1 MTDSRKWRSLRRQLV
16 LATLGVTAVGVVVL
30 TAVFHLVLEDLGRG
44 DVDRVLAT
52 RSDAVVRAVEAERGD
67 PLTVPAG
74 VLDAGEVVYDAR
86 GERVAGTPL
95 RGLDDAYLRLAA
107 KGGPAATR
115 VGESASLRAAPVTTD
130 GGRGMV
136 VVGVSLRP
144 YETGEGYALALSVAS
159 GLLVVAFSG
168 LVASWVAR
176 RALRPVG
183 EMAATAASW
192 SEHDLGRR
200 FDLGPPTTELTALG
214 ATLDGLLDQVA
225 TAIRAEQRLTAEL
238 AHELRTPLTTL
249 QGLTDLTLLRDDL
262 TPPVRRQLEDVATTA
277 RSMGQTVTTLLHVAR
292 TESATASSASLRDV
306 VAAAVDAVGE
316 LEGSAEG
323 SGGGAGEGSGEAPAI
338 RVDVGDHRLGIP
350 HDVAVRA
357 LVPVLDNA
365 VVHAGSAIRVT
376 SGAAQRGFV
385 CVVVEDDGGGVA
397 TDLDIFEP
405 GVSTRGTGLGL
416 ALARRVA
423 RSAGGDVTLTSRSE
437 PTRFE
442 VRLPLG

>member
-1 MTDSRKWRSLRRQLV
+1 MTDSRNWRSLRRQLV
-16 LATLGVTAVGVVVL
+16 LATLGATAVGVVLL
-30 TAVFHLVLEDLGRG
+30 TAVLHLVLEDLGRG

-52 RSDAVVRAVEAERGD
+52 RSDAVVRAVAAERGD
-67 PLTVPAG
+67 PLTVPTG

-95 RGLDDAYLRLAA
+95 RGLDEAYLRLAA
-107 KGGPAATR
+107 KGEAASTR
-115 VGESASLRAAPVTTD
+115 VGESASLRAAPVSTD

-144 YETGEGYALALSVAS
+144 YEAGEGYALALSVAS

-225 TAIRAEQRLTAEL
+225 AAIRAEQRLTAEL

-262 TPPVRRQLEDVATTA
+262 SGPVRRQLEDVATTA

-292 TESATASSASLRDV
+292 TESATAASASLREV
-306 VAAAVDAVGE
+306 VAAAVAAVGE
-316 LEGSAEG
+316 LEGPGDAAVIQVE
-323 SGGGAGEGSGEAPAI
+323 
-338 RVDVGDHRLGIP
+338 VGDHRLGIP
-350 HDVAVRA
+350 HELAVRA

-365 VVHAGSAIRVT
+365 AAHAGSVVHVT
-376 SGAAQRGFV
+376 SGPAQGGFV
-385 CVVVEDDGGGVA
+385 AVVVEDDGAGVA

-423 RSAGGDVTLTSRSE
+423 RSAGGDVTLTSRSG